1 MSLLHGLLEHHH
13 RVDSPIHRLPAGLK
27 LAAGLGV
34 VVAALVMPF
43 LQAWLALA
51 ALLLLAA
58 VLGRLP
64 WGFLAKRLLCLE
76 PFVLGVAALSL
87 LRPHGA
93 AAFAGLVAKSTLC
106 LLAMIVLSAT
116 TSFADLLSALRRL
129 GLPSL
134 LVTVLALMYRYLFV
148 LLDEAERMALA
159 RSSRTF
165 SPGRVR
171 TWQSSAAI
179 AGGLFVRSSLRAA
192 RVYDAMCARGWR

>member
-1 MSLLHGLLEHHH
+1 MSLLHGLLDHHC
-13 RVDSPIHRLPAGLK
+13 RKDSPIHRLPAGLK

-34 VVAALVMPF
+34 VVAALVMPWPR
-43 LQAWLALA
+43 AWLALA
-51 ALLLLAA
+51 ALLLLTA

-93 AAFAGLVAKSTLC
+93 AAFAALVAKSTLC
-106 LLAMIVLSAT
+106 LLAMILLSAT
-116 TSFADLLSALRRL
+116 TAFSDLLSSLRRL

-148 LLDEAERMALA
+148 LLDESERMSLA

-165 SPGRVR
+165 GAGRAR
-171 TWQSSAAI
+171 TWRSSADI
-179 AGGLFVRSSLRAA
+179 VGGLFVRSSLRAE